1 MRYVTGILAVVVLL
15 IVTAFSIQNR
25 QSVDVSFL
33 VWSMSIPKVFLV
45 LGTFVLGMICGSGLL
60 ALLKRAF

>member
-1 MRYVTGILAVVVLL
+1 M